1 MVYCV
6 CRIEFRIAIVCKD
19 HQMPKALFRI
29 CNQIY
34 SNGILIEGCT
44 CELYFEIGLML
55 LSQPCSF
62 RAMRRI
68 LTALS
73 LSALVML
80 LTPADCPKYWPMN
93 VPWCVFDSFIGSI
106 CVRKK
111 GISELWPT
119 VRLTSSTTACRLL
132 LSLPSKNGVAY
143 ELPWNSAFGSK
154 VPLLLV

>member
-1 MVYCV
+1 MSLSLLMIC
-6 CRIEFRIAIVCKD
+6 CIFMLRIEFHLAIVGKD
-19 HQMPKALFRI
+19 QYQIKCPRNALFRI

-34 SNGILIEGCT
+34 SNGIRIEGCT
-44 CELYFEIGLML
+44 CELYFDIGLML

-73 LSALVML
+73 LSALVIL
-80 LTPADCPKYWPMN
+80 LIPPVCPKYWPMK

-106 CVRKK
+106 CVRRN
-111 GISELWPT
+111 GISELCPT

-132 LSLPSKNGVAY
+132 LSLPSKKGVA
-143 ELPWNSAFGSK
+143 
-154 VPLLLV
+154 